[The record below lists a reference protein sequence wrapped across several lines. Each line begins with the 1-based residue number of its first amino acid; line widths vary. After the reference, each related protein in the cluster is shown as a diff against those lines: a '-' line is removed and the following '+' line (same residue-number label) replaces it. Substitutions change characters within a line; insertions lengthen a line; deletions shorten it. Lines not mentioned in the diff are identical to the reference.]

1 MQVRLILCNR
11 KYDSTKPH
19 YYIGRP
25 SPLGNPFRVTVQTIT
40 NRNNACDNYHK
51 YFYSELGNF
60 KNELDYL
67 VYLATENGI
76 LQLVCYC
83 SPLRCHGDTV
93 IGYLKD
99 QLLSNGFDVIVE
111 RKENDRF

>member
-19 YYIGRP
+19 HYIGRP
-25 SPLGNPFRVTVQTIT
+25 SPLGNPFAMTVKTIQERNRV
-40 NRNNACDNYHK
+40 CDGYESYFQSALSYHV
-51 YFYSELGNF
+51 ELIG
-60 KNELDYL
+60 ELL
-67 VYLATENGI
+67 NLAIEHGV
-76 LQLVCYC
+76 LQLVCFC
-83 SPLRCHGDTV
+83 SPERCHGDTV
-93 IGYLKD
+93 IGHLKD

>member
-1 MQVRLILCNR
+1 MSSTITLKLCNR
-11 KYDSTKPH
+11 KYDATKPY

-51 YFYSELGNF
+51 YFYSELDIF
-60 KNELDYL
+60 KDELDYL

-83 SPLRCHGDTV
+83 SPLRCHGDT
-93 IGYLKD
+93 IIEYLKGE
-99 QLLSNGFDVIVE
+99 LLKNGYDVVIE
-111 RKENDRF
+111 RNE